1 MSEDAMNTE
10 ARQADAVVQPAEAG
24 GSITPEEQEL
34 ADRQMIQQGYDLLI
48 EDYKNSGHNLNFDLV
63 EKAFQFA
70 NKAHAGIRR
79 KSGEPYMI
87 HPLAVARIVVKEI
100 GLGTTSICAALL
112 HDVVEDTDY
121 TVEDIEGIFGKRI
134 ATIVD
139 GLTKIAGGVFGDKA
153 SSQAENFRKLLLTI
167 SEDVRVI
174 MIKIAD
180 RLHNMRTLSSMP
192 PNKQYKIAGETLYI
206 YAPLAH
212 RLGLFRIKTELEDL
226 SFHYEHPEKFEEIN
240 ALLEA
245 GNTQR
250 EEVYAHFITPL
261 CEKLD
266 ALGYTYS
273 VQNRQK
279 TVYSI
284 YHKMETKHVPF
295 NEIYDLMAVRIIYQ
309 VKEGMDEKAQAWMI
323 YSAITS
329 LYRPHPDRIRDW
341 ISTPKSNG
349 YEALHVTVMGPDGQ
363 WIEVQIRSERMHEIA
378 ERGISAHWKY
388 KQDVEG
394 PDSELDEWLKT
405 IKDILNNPEPSALD
419 FLDTFK
425 LNLFTN
431 EIFVF
436 TPTGEIKTL
445 PQGATA
451 LDFAFLLHS
460 DLGSQCIG
468 AKVNRRL
475 VPLSE
480 QLKSGDQVEVL
491 TSTKQTPQRE
501 WLNFCTT
508 ATAKNK
514 LKSYFRKEDRKVME
528 SGKLALEE
536 LFRKRNLTLDNQAIQ
551 LILNYFNI
559 QTRNN
564 LYYEIGKGVI
574 RLEHLLEDVFQ
585 KKKEEKKGFLKYVSK
600 VTSIIPSIPLLT
612 TRKEKDEAPSDQQAA
627 VIANARKDAQAVANA
642 TANSTTNTHP
652 DKFDPS
658 VAGFETSP
666 SHSASL
672 PKINKKKVLRLTDD
686 PKHSTTPF
694 SIAPCCR
701 PIPGDDVIAFIN
713 EDYRSVTL
721 HRRNCEVADKLKAN
735 FGERIV
741 QAVWTSQNQS
751 SFPITVSVSGIDTEG
766 VVGKIMGVLYGKK
779 VKVTHVEFGSKDGI
793 FKGSVTI
800 QVYSTEQLGS
810 VTRALE
816 ALKEISSAT
825 RTETDSEK
833 N

>member
-1 MSEDAMNTE
+1 MNTE
-10 ARQADAVVQPAEAG
+10 ARQADAVVQPAESG

-528 SGKLALEE
+528 SGKQALEE
-536 LFRKRNLTLDNQAIQ
+536 LFRRRNLTLDNQAIQ

-559 QTRNN
+559 QIRNN

-600 VTSIIPSIPLLT
+600 VTSMIPSIPLLT
-612 TRKEKDEAPSDQQAA
+612 MRKEKEEDEGNKQAD
-627 VIANARKDAQAVANA
+627 IAARARKDAQAVANA
-642 TANSTTNTHP
+642 TANSKTNTDP
-652 DKFDPS
+652 EKFDPS
-658 VAGFETSP
+658 VAGFETTP
-666 SHSASL
+666 SHDAAL
-672 PKINKKKVLRLTDD
+672 PKINKKKVLRLSDD
-686 PKHSTTPF
+686 AKRSSTPYG
-694 SIAPCCR
+694 IAPCCH

-721 HRRNCEVADKLKAN
+721 HQRNCGVADKLKAN

-741 QAVWTSQNQS
+741 QAVWTSQNQTRY
-751 SFPITVSVSGIDTEG
+751 PVRLAVNGIDTDG
-766 VVGKIMGVLYGKK
+766 IAGRVLGVLYEKG
-779 VKVTHVEFGSKDGI
+779 VKVTKVRFEEKDGI
-793 FKGSVTI
+793 FKGEVEI
-800 QVYSTEQLGS
+800 QAHSAGEVQEVQSAMELIKEVSG
-810 VTRALE
+810 VTR
-816 ALKEISSAT
+816 
-825 RTETDSEK
+825 TDGNSEK
-833 N
+833 V

>member
-1 MSEDAMNTE
+1 
-10 ARQADAVVQPAEAG
+10 
-24 GSITPEEQEL
+24 
-34 ADRQMIQQGYDLLI
+34 
-48 EDYKNSGHNLNFDLV
+48 
-63 EKAFQFA
+63 
-70 NKAHAGIRR
+70 
-79 KSGEPYMI
+79 
-87 HPLAVARIVVKEI
+87 
-100 GLGTTSICAALL
+100 SICAALL

-451 LDFAFLLHS
+451 LDFAFMLHS

-528 SGKLALEE
+528 SGKQALEE
-536 LFRKRNLTLDNQAIQ
+536 LFRRRNLTLDNQAIQ

-559 QTRNN
+559 QIRNN

-600 VTSIIPSIPLLT
+600 VTSMIPSIPLLT
-612 TRKEKDEAPSDQQAA
+612 MRKEKEEDEGNKQAD
-627 VIANARKDAQAVANA
+627 IAARARKDAQAVANA
-642 TANSTTNTHP
+642 TANSKTNTDP
-652 DKFDPS
+652 EKFDPS
-658 VAGFETSP
+658 VAGFETTP
-666 SHSASL
+666 SHDAAL
-672 PKINKKKVLRLTDD
+672 PKINKKKVLRLSDD
-686 PKHSTTPF
+686 AKRSSTPYG
-694 SIAPCCR
+694 IAPCCH

-721 HRRNCEVADKLKAN
+721 HQRNCGVADKLKAN

-741 QAVWTSQNQS
+741 QAVWTSQNQTRY
-751 SFPITVSVSGIDTEG
+751 PVRLAVNGIDTDG
-766 VVGKIMGVLYGKK
+766 IAGRVLGVLYEKG
-779 VKVTHVEFGSKDGI
+779 VKVTKVRFEEKDGI
-793 FKGSVTI
+793 FKGEVEI
-800 QVYSTEQLGS
+800 QAHSAGEVQEVRSAMELIKEVSG
-810 VTRALE
+810 VTR
-816 ALKEISSAT
+816 
-825 RTETDSEK
+825 TDGNSEK
-833 N
+833 V